1 MSKQKEISSDPDAE
15 ANEMTLWQTTQS
27 VLYAMLG
34 VQKAKNAKRDFSKG
48 NASHFIII
56 GILFGV
62 SFVIVLAL
70 LVRFILNQVGAS

>member
-1 MSKQKEISSDPDAE
+1 MSKQKEISSDPDAA
-15 ANEMTLWQTTQS
+15 ANEMTLWQATQS

-34 VQKAKNAKRDFSKG
+34 VQKSKNAKRDFSKG
-48 NASHFIII
+48 KASHFIII

-70 LVRFILNQVGAS
+70 LVRFILNQVVVS